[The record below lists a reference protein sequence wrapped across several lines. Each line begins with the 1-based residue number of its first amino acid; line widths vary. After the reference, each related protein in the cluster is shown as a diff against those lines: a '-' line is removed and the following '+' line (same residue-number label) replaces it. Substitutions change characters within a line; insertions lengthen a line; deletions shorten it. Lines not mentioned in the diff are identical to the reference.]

1 MTVRLDNQDPLVPLS
16 APKSAIPI
24 PKPFP
29 IWSGWDVLAMV
40 LFFCL
45 ATFIVAL
52 IAQGTW
58 YLLSV
63 SLDNFSTLNHSSYHG
78 IVHILVANLLNG
90 LTLLFIYWTITFKYK
105 APFWTSIKWRN
116 RSRTRTQAYLFI
128 GALLAITMGALSSFI
143 PESQELPIGKLL
155 SHTETAILL
164 GIMAVF
170 VAPFVE
176 EVIFRGFI
184 YPVIEHRWGQTIGVT
199 LTALMFA
206 SLHITQLWGS
216 WIAVGGILFV
226 GLVLSLVRAMTDSL
240 FPSFLLHLSYNTT
253 LCLLSLLGFFL
264 ETRSAA
270 T

>member
-1 MTVRLDNQDPLVPLS
+1 MIVRSDNQGPLVPLS
-16 APKSAIPI
+16 APKPAI

-29 IWSGWDVLAMV
+29 VWSGWDVLAMV

-63 SLDNFSTLNHSSYHG
+63 NLGNSYTLNHPSYHG
-78 IVHILVANLLNG
+78 IAHILVANLLNG

-105 APFWTSIKWRN
+105 VPFWTSIKWRKQ
-116 RSRTRTQAYLFI
+116 SRTRPQAYLSL

-143 PESQELPIGKLL
+143 PESNELPIGKLL
-155 SHTETAILL
+155 SHAETAILL

-184 YPVIEHRWGQTIGVT
+184 YPVIEHRWGQITAVS

-216 WIAVGGILFV
+216 WIAVGVILFV
-226 GLVLSLVRAMTDSL
+226 GLVLSFVRAVTDSL
-240 FPSFLLHLSYNTT
+240 LPSFLLHLSYNST

-264 ETRSAA
+264 EKRGA
-270 T
+270 